1 MKNVIRCKDY
11 SKRKVPPPYS
21 GAGEAAAMLWKDGHL
36 RMKNI
41 FSWQVVQA
49 HDGCLGD
56 GGRRRTRQAAIV
68 RGKAQAAYDPRVSE
82 WSNPVPSGTI
92 SG

>member
-36 RMKNI
+36 RMNTSSAGKL
-41 FSWQVVQA
+41 FRRMTDA
-49 HDGCLGD
+49 LAMAGD
-56 GGRRRTRQAAIV
+56 EG
-68 RGKAQAAYDPRVSE
+68 RGKPR
-82 WSNPVPSGTI
+82 
-92 SG
+92 